1 MLKFE
6 NQQKIYYDII
16 SVCSIASWYTILPW
30 RMVPAWSRSSTSD
43 NKPDLE
49 EWCMDGQGH
58 WFLTTSLILKNGAW
72 MAKVINFWQQAW
84 PWRMVPGWPRSLTSD
99 NKPNTTDVSLCP
111 DIHLQWW
118 SFKIPT
124 CTLGRDPCRI
134 KFWRVQIK
142 ISRVL
147 IEYS

>member
-6 NQQKIYYDII
+6 NQQKIYYDIF

-84 PWRMVPGWPRSLTSD
+84 PWRMVPGWPRSLTWQQAWPWRMVTGWSRLLTSD
-99 NKPNTTDVSLCP
+99 NNPDLEEWCLESL
-111 DIHLQWW
+111 DGQGH
-118 SFKIPT
+118 
-124 CTLGRDPCRI
+124 
-134 KFWRVQIK
+134 
-142 ISRVL
+142 
-147 IEYS
+147 